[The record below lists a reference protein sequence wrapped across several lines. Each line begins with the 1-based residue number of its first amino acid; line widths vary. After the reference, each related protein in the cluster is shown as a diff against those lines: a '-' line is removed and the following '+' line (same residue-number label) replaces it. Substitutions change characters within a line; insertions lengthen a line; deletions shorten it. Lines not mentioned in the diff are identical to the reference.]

1 MLKIGKYC
9 QLFISK
15 NNSGA
20 SPQMLNMIVRD
31 DQGLKFTL
39 PTVRAIVAWELSN
52 SLSLLSTHDN

>member
-1 MLKIGKYC
+1 MHIGRRYC
-9 QLFISK
+9 GRETVTPSTSL
-15 NNSGA
+15 
-20 SPQMLNMIVRD
+20 PQMVNMIVRD